1 MARFIVRSVS
11 KGAGGRPITRE
22 RAYDAAKISIGR
34 HPGSEVHLPDL
45 NVALYHAVMTAQS
58 DGTVALD
65 SPVVTIDPRAGGE
78 VLYGEH
84 QLLISSGPG
93 GEIVVD
99 VANIAAAP
107 PPARDE
113 RKLFTLAG
121 IAPGKRAMAWLFALL
136 IIGAFVAW
144 PVWSF
149 MAPARAHPTGAVV
162 ADAAWSPGA
171 LSTPHAALE
180 TNCRACHNKSFT
192 AVSDGNCKS
201 CHATVHDH
209 ADMRRLAAVRPDLDF
224 GARIRQTVASA
235 FGRTPGRCV
244 DCHSEHHGPQMA
256 ATSQQFCADC
266 HAALQ
271 SKLPDTKIAN
281 VGDFTTAHPQFRPA
295 VLQTPG
301 ANPTFTRVSLD
312 ANPQENTG
320 LKFPHA
326 LHLSG
331 TNAVA
336 QMARRQ
342 GQVQAG
348 TAGLDCADCHTANA
362 DGSFR
367 PVSMEQNCQS
377 CHSLAFTRSDGNVRT
392 LRHGD
397 PASVVGELRDFYA
410 VHPPAPPV
418 GLMGGRRRPG
428 DFAADILRASYG
440 SALGAR
446 GAQGDQAIRAVFQPG
461 GACYDC
467 HAVVAPTDGG
477 MGYRIAPVSLPQRYM
492 LKGWFD
498 HRAHTTQTCASC
510 HAANTS
516 NNARDLMLPKIAEC
530 RTCHAGENAHVGQVR
545 STCAMCHSYHMDPAG
560 TAAPDQRRRGIIAA
574 SGTPLLVR
582 RPPDQGGR

>member
-1 MARFIVRSVS
+1 M
-11 KGAGGRPITRE
+11 
-22 RAYDAAKISIGR
+22 YDAPRISVGR
-34 HPGSEVHLPDL
+34 HPGSEIHLPDL
-45 NVALYHAVMTAQS
+45 NVALYHAVMTAQP
-58 DGTVALD
+58 DGRVSLD
-65 SPVVTIDPRAGGE
+65 SPVVTIDPVAGGQ
-78 VLYGEH
+78 VDYGDH
-84 QLLISSGPG
+84 RLQISAGPG

-99 VANIAAAP
+99 VANIAPEP

-121 IAPGKRAMAWLFALL
+121 IAPGKRAVAWVLSLL

-149 MAPARAHPTGAVV
+149 LSPARANAPANAMV
-162 ADAAWSPGA
+162 ADASWSPGA

-180 TNCRACHNKSFT
+180 ANCKACHNKSFT
-192 AVSDGNCKS
+192 AVQDTSCRS
-201 CHATVHDH
+201 CHASTHDH
-209 ADMRRLAAVRPDLDF
+209 ADMRRLAAATPDLPWD
-224 GARIRQTVASA
+224 ARMRQAVATT

-244 DCHSEHHGPQMA
+244 DCHQEHHGPQMV
-256 ATSQQFCADC
+256 ATPQHLCSDC
-266 HAALQ
+266 HQALHA
-271 SKLPDTKIAN
+271 KLADTKIAN
-281 VGDFTTAHPQFRPA
+281 VGDFTTSHPQFRAA
-295 VLQTPG
+295 VLQAPG
-301 ANPTFTRVSLD
+301 AELRFTRVSLD

-348 TAGLDCADCHTANA
+348 TKGLDCADCHTPNS
-362 DGSFR
+362 DGSFKQI
-367 PVSMEQNCQS
+367 SMEQNCQS
-377 CHSLAFTRSDGNVRT
+377 CHSLAFARSDGTVRT

-428 DFAADILRASYG
+428 DFAAQMLRASYG
-440 SALGAR
+440 SAVGGR
-446 GAQGDQAIRAVFQPG
+446 VGEGEQAIRAVFQKG

-467 HAVVAPTDGG
+467 HAVVAPAGG
-477 MGYRIAPVSLPQRYM
+477 GLAFRIAPVSLPQRYM

-498 HRAHTTQTCASC
+498 HRAHSTQTCASC
-510 HAANTS
+510 HAANAS
-516 NNARDLMLPKIAEC
+516 NNAADLMLPKIAEC
-530 RTCHAGENAHVGQVR
+530 RTCHAGENAHAGQVR

-560 TAAPDQRRRGIIAA
+560 STAPDPKRRGIVAA
-574 SGTPLLVR
+574 SGTPQVVR
-582 RPPDQGGR
+582 RPLD

>member
-22 RAYDAAKISIGR
+22 RVYDASKISVGR
-34 HPGSEVHLPDL
+34 HPGSEIHLPDL
-45 NVALYHAVMTAQS
+45 NVALYHAVMTAES
-58 DGTVALD
+58 DGRVSLD
-65 SPVVTIDPRAGGE
+65 SPVVTIDPAVGGE
-78 VLYGEH
+78 VLYGDH
-84 QLLISSGPG
+84 RLQVSRGPD

-99 VANIAAAP
+99 VANIAPAP
-107 PPARDE
+107 PPPRDE

-121 IAPGKRAMAWLFALL
+121 VAPGKRGMAWLFALL
-136 IIGAFVAW
+136 IVGAFVAW

-149 MAPARAHPTGAVV
+149 MSPAKAQHPTGAMV
-162 ADAAWSPGA
+162 ADTAWSPGA

-192 AVSDGNCKS
+192 AVTDTSCRS
-201 CHATVHDH
+201 CHADTHDH
-209 ADMRRLAAVRPDLDF
+209 ADPRRLMQARPDLPWTV
-224 GARIRQTVASA
+224 RMRQAVATT

-244 DCHSEHHGPQMA
+244 DCHQEHHGPQMV
-256 ATSQQFCADC
+256 ATAQQFCSDC
-266 HAALQ
+266 HAAMK
-271 SKLPDTKIAN
+271 SKLPDTRIAN
-281 VGDFTTAHPQFRPA
+281 VSDFSTGHPQFRAA
-295 VLQTPG
+295 VLQNPG
-301 ANPTFTRVSLD
+301 ATPTFTRVSLD

-331 TNAVA
+331 SNAVA

-348 TAGLDCADCHTANA
+348 TNGLDCADCHTPNS
-362 DGSFR
+362 DGSFK
-367 PVSMEQNCQS
+367 PISMEQNCQS
-377 CHSLAFTRSDGNVRT
+377 CHSLAFARSDGSVRT

-428 DFAADILRASYG
+428 DFAAEMLRASYG
-440 SALGAR
+440 SAVGRSA
-446 GAQGDQAIRAVFQPG
+446 GQGDQAVRAVFQPG

-477 MGYRIAPVSLPQRYM
+477 LGYRIAPVSLPQRYM

-498 HRAHTTQTCASC
+498 HRAHSTQTCASC

-516 NNARDLMLPKIAEC
+516 SNSRDLMLPKIAEC
-530 RTCHAGENAHVGQVR
+530 RTCHAGENAHAGQLR
-545 STCAMCHSYHMDPAG
+545 STCAMCHSYHMDP
-560 TAAPDQRRRGIIAA
+560 TATTAPDPKRRGIIAA
-574 SGTPLLVR
+574 SGTPLVVR
-582 RPPDQGGR
+582 RPHE